1 LKRIKFLKKFVD
13 YKKPT
18 GKTNEYNDNNNPN
31 KTASNSNNNINYKNI
46 QTANIN
52 KEELLKFVYDI
63 SSQNLTASSFKY
75 ALRNLK
81 DDQKEKEEYFL
92 VKKFIKI
99 FFEIFIFNFKINN
112 FIKLFKFLNI
122 KLIILKK
129 KINPNYIPNIFQ
141 NDIDKDA
148 LVDIFTCL
156 RGIINRSK

>member
-1 LKRIKFLKKFVD
+1 MSKFKLFIFLKRIKFLKKFVD

-99 FFEIFIFNFKINN
+99 FFEIFIFNF
-112 FIKLFKFLNI
+112 
-122 KLIILKK
+122 
-129 KINPNYIPNIFQ
+129 
-141 NDIDKDA
+141 
-148 LVDIFTCL
+148 
-156 RGIINRSK
+156 